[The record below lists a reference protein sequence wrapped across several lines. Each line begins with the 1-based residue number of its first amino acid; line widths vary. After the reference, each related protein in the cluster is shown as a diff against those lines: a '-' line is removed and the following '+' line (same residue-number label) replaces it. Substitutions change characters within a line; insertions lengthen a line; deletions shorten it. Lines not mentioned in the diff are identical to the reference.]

1 MPNVVNAAGRAEPT
15 YPITS
20 VGNALRLLLLFRERK
35 AIRLSD
41 ASDYLGVANSTAHR
55 LLAML
60 VHHEFVEQDPGQRT
74 YIAGPALVEIG
85 LAAVRGMD
93 LRTSARPVLEELAAR
108 SGETALL
115 SRLEGDTVVCLDSIE
130 SKKALRVVTQAQLT
144 LPAHCTASGKALL
157 AVLPREE
164 FRGLYPPRVRLP
176 GPTMK
181 TIRNRAELE
190 RALDEVRDRGFA
202 TSEEESEEGL
212 TSIAAVVHDA
222 RGRVVAALSVSGP
235 VSRIDARRRARH
247 IDEVVEAA
255 QHLTQ
260 VFIDESIPSG

>member
-1 MPNVVNAAGRAEPT
+1 MPKVGTAPGRAEPA

-60 VHHEFVEQDPGQRT
+60 VHHEFVEQEPGQRT
-74 YIAGPALVEIG
+74 YVAGPALVEIG

-130 SKKALRVVTQAQLT
+130 SKKALRVATQAQLT
-144 LPAHCTASGKALL
+144 LPAHCAASGKALL
-157 AVLPREE
+157 ALLPRED
-164 FRGLYPPRVRLP
+164 FHRLYPARARLP
-176 GPTMK
+176 GRTAK
-181 TIRNRAELE
+181 TIQYRAGLE
-190 RALDEVRDRGFA
+190 RALAEIRERGYA

-212 TSIAAVVHDA
+212 CSIAAVVRDA
-222 RGRVVAALSVSGP
+222 RGRAVAALSVSGP
-235 VSRIDARRRARH
+235 VSRIDARRRAMH
-247 IDEVVEAA
+247 IDEVVAAA
-255 QHLTQ
+255 QQLSQ
-260 VFIDESIPSG
+260 VFRDENIVSG

>member
-1 MPNVVNAAGRAEPT
+1 MPRVESDPARAEPT
-15 YPITS
+15 YPIAS

-41 ASDYLGVANSTAHR
+41 ASEYLGVANSTAHR

-60 VHHEFVEQDPGQRT
+60 VHHEFVEQESGQRT
-74 YIAGPALVEIG
+74 YVAGPALVEIG

-93 LRTSARPVLEELAAR
+93 LRTSARPILEELAAR

-115 SRLEGDTVVCLDSIE
+115 SRLEGDSVVCLDSIE
-130 SKKALRVVTQAQLT
+130 SKKALRVATQAQLT

-157 AVLPREE
+157 AVLPTEE
-164 FRGLYPPRVRLP
+164 FRRLYPARVRLP
-176 GPTMK
+176 GPTVK
-181 TIRNRAELE
+181 TIRHRAGLE
-190 RALDEVRDRGFA
+190 RALEEIRQRGFA

-212 TSIAAVVHDA
+212 SSIAAVVRDS

-235 VSRIDARRRARH
+235 VSRIDARRFARH
-247 IDEVVEAA
+247 VDEVVEAA
-255 QHLTQ
+255 QHLTR
-260 VFIDESIPSG
+260 VFVDEGIVSA

>member
-1 MPNVVNAAGRAEPT
+1 MPKVSASARAEPT
-15 YPITS
+15 YPISS
-20 VGNALRLLLLFRERK
+20 VDNALRLLLLFRERK
-35 AIRLSD
+35 SIRLSD
-41 ASDYLGVANSTAHR
+41 ASEYLGVANSTAHR

-74 YIAGPALVEIG
+74 YVAGPALVEIG

-93 LRTSARPVLEELAAR
+93 LRTTARPVLEELAAR

-130 SKKALRVVTQAQLT
+130 SKKALRVATQAQLT

-157 AVLPREE
+157 ALLPREE

-176 GPTMK
+176 GPTVK
-181 TIRNRAELE
+181 TIRHRAGLE
-190 RALDEVRDRGFA
+190 RALEEVRERGFA
-202 TSEEESEEGL
+202 TSVEESEEGL
-212 TSIAAVVHDA
+212 SSIAAAVRDS

-235 VSRIDARRRARH
+235 VSRIDARRFERH
-247 IDEVVEAA
+247 VVEVVEAA
-255 QHLTQ
+255 QHLTKLF
-260 VFIDESIPSG
+260 VEEGIVSG

>member
-1 MPNVVNAAGRAEPT
+1 MPKLVSAGRAEPT

-20 VGNALRLLLLFRERK
+20 VDNALRLLLLFRERK

-60 VHHEFVEQDPGQRT
+60 VHHEFVEQEPGQRT
-74 YIAGPALVEIG
+74 YVAGPALVEIG
-85 LAAVRGMD
+85 LAAVRRMD

-130 SKKALRVVTQAQLT
+130 SKKALRVATQAQLT

-164 FRGLYPPRVRLP
+164 FRRLYPARVRLP
-176 GPTMK
+176 APTVN
-181 TIRNRAELE
+181 TIRNRAVLE
-190 RALDEVRDRGFA
+190 RALDEVRDRGYA

-212 TSIAAVVHDA
+212 TSIAAVVRDS
-222 RGRVVAALSVSGP
+222 RSRVVAALSVSGP
-235 VSRIDARRRARH
+235 VSRIDPRRRARH

-255 QHLTQ
+255 QQLTQ
-260 VFIDESIPSG
+260 VFIDEGIAPA

>member
-93 LRTSARPVLEELAAR
+93 LRTSARPILEELAAR

-130 SKKALRVVTQAQLT
+130 SKKALRVATQAQLT
-144 LPAHCTASGKALL
+144 LPAHCTASGK
-157 AVLPREE
+157 
-164 FRGLYPPRVRLP
+164 
-176 GPTMK
+176 
-181 TIRNRAELE
+181 
-190 RALDEVRDRGFA
+190 
-202 TSEEESEEGL
+202 
-212 TSIAAVVHDA
+212 
-222 RGRVVAALSVSGP
+222 
-235 VSRIDARRRARH
+235 
-247 IDEVVEAA
+247 
-255 QHLTQ
+255 
-260 VFIDESIPSG
+260 

>member
-1 MPNVVNAAGRAEPT
+1 MPKVVSASARSEPT
-15 YPITS
+15 YPISS
-20 VGNALRLLLLFRERK
+20 VDNALRLLLLFRERK
-35 AIRLSD
+35 SIRLSD
-41 ASDYLGVANSTAHR
+41 ASQYLGVANSTAHR

-74 YIAGPALVEIG
+74 YVAGPALVEIG

-130 SKKALRVVTQAQLT
+130 SKKALRVATQAQLT

-157 AVLPREE
+157 AVLPNEE
-164 FRGLYPPRVRLP
+164 FRRLYPARVRLP
-176 GPTMK
+176 GPTVK
-181 TIRNRAELE
+181 TIRNRAALE
-190 RALDEVRDRGFA
+190 RALDEVRERGFA

-212 TSIAAVVHDA
+212 SSIAAVVRDS

-235 VSRIDARRRARH
+235 VSRIDARRFARH
-247 IDEVVEAA
+247 VTEVVQAA
-255 QHLTQ
+255 DQLTKAF
-260 VFIDESIPSG
+260 VDEGIVSG